1 MQELTG
7 TVFNIQRYSI
17 DDGPGVRSTVFLKGC
32 PLSCLWC
39 SNPESQRPEPE
50 LSWRY
55 TSCKRCGVCI
65 SVCPEHALSFAEAD
79 SGDGSEGGGPGGP
92 GAGSDLG
99 TGSTAQPGGGNA
111 DTDSDSGG
119 TGNGAGN
126 GTGNGTDSGGGTG
139 NGGDLLVDSAACK
152 RCGKCVEA
160 CLQEALSISGKQMTV
175 DEVLKVVKRDYDY
188 YEASGGGVTASGG
201 EILMQADFTAEL
213 FRRCKSEGI
222 GTCAD
227 TSGFGDPAALK
238 KILEYADIV
247 LYDLKHI
254 DDSEH
259 IRACGLS
266 NKIIL
271 SNLELAFNSGSQVI
285 VRVPLIPQYNTSDE
299 SLRAIAEAVREM
311 ANGSLVNIMPYHRYG
326 ASKYKMV
333 GRKYELDEL
342 CELTQPEKDRAKE
355 IFESFGSKCEISK

>member
-55 TSCKRCGVCI
+55 TSCKRCGTCI
-65 SVCPEHALSFAEAD
+65 RVCPEHALSFAEA
-79 SGDGSEGGGPGGP
+79 GGGGGGGGEGGGGGT
-92 GAGSDLG
+92 GSDSGAVSTAQSGDSVNGAVDGSAAGGTAQSGGSAGSDL
-99 TGSTAQPGGGNA
+99 QVDNA
-111 DTDSDSGG
+111 
-119 TGNGAGN
+119 
-126 GTGNGTDSGGGTG
+126 
-139 NGGDLLVDSAACK
+139 LCK

-160 CLQEALSISGKQMTV
+160 CLQEALSISGKRMTV

-201 EILMQADFTAEL
+201 EILMQAAFVAEL
-213 FRRCKSEGI
+213 FRRCKAEGI

-227 TSGFGDPAALK
+227 TSGFGDPASLEK
-238 KILEYADIV
+238 LLEYSDIV

-266 NKIIL
+266 NAIIL
-271 SNLELAFNSGSQVI
+271 SNLELAFKSGSQVI

-299 SLRAIAEAVREM
+299 ALSAIAEAVRER

-326 ASKYKMV
+326 ANKYRMV
-333 GRKYELDEL
+333 GRKYVLDEL
-342 CELTQPEKDRAKE
+342 RELTQQEKDRAKE